1 MPSSSPLKSLVAR
14 KLGMS
19 LFLLRVVIGEY
30 GAMWS
35 HMNLSMA
42 QIFDM
47 TEAAVGCGLFE
58 AYSL

>member
-1 MPSSSPLKSLVAR
+1 MCSSSPLKILLIRWS
-14 KLGMS
+14 GMS
-19 LFLLRVVIGEY
+19 LFLLRVVVGEC

-35 HMNLSMA
+35 PMNLSMA

-58 AYSL
+58 AYSM